1 MQTGKHQSGFTV
13 VELMTTLMIAAI
25 ILSLAAPS
33 FRDYV
38 ANSRLTTTT
47 NDFVTAISFARSE
60 AVRSANTVRIVA
72 VSPSSANEWGAGWQV
87 VDSGGNV
94 LRVFQGDPAT
104 VTMDS
109 DDISTLS
116 FDSRGFLTN
125 LAADTAISICDNR
138 DDETGRLITIS
149 VTGRPQLNRKYDG
162 CNP

>member
-1 MQTGKHQSGFTV
+1 
-13 VELMTTLMIAAI
+13 MTTLMIAAI

-72 VSPSSANEWGAGWQV
+72 VSPSSTNEWGGGWQV
-87 VDSGGNV
+87 VDSSGNV
-94 LRVFQGDPAT
+94 LRVFQGDSST

-109 DDISTLS
+109 DNISTLS